1 MRLTK
6 QLKAQANGLKFA
18 SQIVAKS
25 TYQSHIPKPYLDL
38 STSDGQ
44 SKSLASYENDE
55 NFQMPAVNVFVQ
67 CPPIPDDD
75 DDDADID
82 HDKLK
87 PTIHN
92 NNYNNTKAK
101 IPMIITTSRSENYLC
116 KEQNRLKTKKYR
128 YDDMDSINSSPVQD
142 EDVML

>member
-18 SQIVAKS
+18 SQIATK
-25 TYQSHIPKPYLDL
+25 TNFQAHLPKHYPDV

-44 SKSLASYENDE
+44 SKSLASYENDD
-55 NFQMPAVNVFVQ
+55 NPQVFSSNVFVQ

-75 DDDADID
+75 DHD
-82 HDKLK
+82 HDNEQIK
-87 PTIHN
+87 PTIN
-92 NNYNNTKAK
+92 NNNTSTRSK

-116 KEQNRLKTKKYR
+116 KEKNRLKTKKYR
-128 YDDMDSINSSPVQD
+128 YDDMDSLNSSPIQD